1 MIKQILK
8 YTLIGLLV
16 LLALLLIFGIVL
28 VLNWPWW
35 VGLFL
40 LLGVVGMGIAAY
52 LIKHILMKKREQKFV
67 SQIVEQDE
75 AYLKSLKADELKHFT
90 DLQSRFKEAI
100 DALKGSHLKKL
111 GNPLYVLP
119 WYMVIG
125 ESASGKT
132 TAIKSAKLSS
142 PFAEMTQISGLSGT
156 KNCDWWFFEQAVIID
171 TAGRYAIPVDE
182 GRDRDEWQKF
192 LNLLAKYRRKEP
204 LNGLVVT
211 VAADRLLQA
220 GAEAL
225 EEDGRQIRRRIDE
238 LMRVLGSKF
247 PVYVLVTKCDLVQGM
262 TQFCSQLDDEV
273 LQQAF
278 GAVNHDLSTDYPGFV
293 SRALNT
299 IAERL
304 TNLRLLIF
312 HKLETRTLDPALLL
326 FPDEFSRLKPG
337 CEAFMRGAF
346 QVNPYQETPMLR
358 GLFFSSGR
366 QEGSPYSH
374 FLQALGLIED
384 REVLPGTS
392 KGLFLHDFFAR
403 ILPKERS
410 LFAPTK
416 RALAWD
422 RLTVN
427 LGLLAWVALGIAICG
442 MLSFSFVK
450 NLGIMRGFPSEFTRQ
465 VQLKGD
471 MSADLDTM
479 NRYKGAVLKVHDRN
493 ESWWIP
499 RLGLSHSRD
508 AEGRLK
514 RNFCTLFD
522 ERFLAIYDRQLAVDI
537 RAVAPADQ
545 KIGEYIVYLVHRIN
559 LLKARLNGDDLSALM
574 ARPMV
579 VLTSTGQSAQS
590 AKTFM
595 QLYSFRLMWE
605 DNVENLKKENA
616 YLEDLLTQAMDKAQN
631 FQWIA
636 LWINSSSPDAA
647 VTLKGFWG
655 GSIDAAA
662 DVRVDPSF
670 TLAGKGQIDSFL
682 LDLESALT
690 NPASIATRKAEF
702 VSWYRSAY
710 TEAWHS
716 FGLNFP
722 RGMERLRG
730 SQDWRALTAK
740 AASKDGLY
748 FLVLQRMARE
758 LQPFS
763 SEAMPDWMKFVYEF
777 ERSQTVATQLQTG
790 AIAKAAET
798 ATKLK
803 EKIQE
808 KIGREKAVDAT
819 TQGYNAARA
828 LNDYQNALLK
838 IAASLGRS
846 RSEAFKAA
854 SVAFGDD
861 PAASPFLAAQGAARR
876 VNAESATPSEGL
888 WKLAYGPF
896 DFLFAYACQESA
908 CQLQS
913 LWEKEVLVDIQGIS
927 DAAQLNQILFSPEGL
942 ATKFIKGA
950 AAPFLGRDLKR
961 GYYPKEVFGRTLP
974 FEQSFLGF
982 FSRAKVG
989 LAVAAVAAAASD
1001 NAVTVGGLPTEAN
1014 DNARVQPHATKLVLQ
1029 CMDSQQSVVN
1039 MNYPVSKVLTWS
1051 SQRCGGV
1058 IFTIEVGNLSLTKT
1072 YSGPEAFAKFL
1083 MEFGGGTRTFSPDDF
1098 PKEASLLR
1106 GMGIRYIKV
1115 QYRFSGQQAVI
1126 NQARPTMSQ
1135 PTAVP
1140 SRIVRCLAQ

>member
-8 YTLIGLLV
+8 YILIGLLV
-16 LLALLLIFGIVL
+16 LLALLVIFGIVL

-40 LLGVVGMGIAAY
+40 ILFVIGIGIAVY
-52 LIKHILMKKREQKFV
+52 LIKQILIKKREQKFV
-67 SQIVEQDE
+67 SQIVEQDN
-75 AYLKSLKADELKHFT
+75 AYVKSLKADELKHFT
-90 DLQSRFKEAI
+90 DLQSRFKEAV

-182 GRDRDEWQKF
+182 GRDKDEWQKF
-192 LNLLAKYRRKEP
+192 LNLLSKYRKKEP
-204 LNGLVVT
+204 LNGLVVA
-211 VAADRLLQA
+211 VAADRLLLS
-220 GAEAL
+220 GVEAL

-238 LMRVLGSKF
+238 LMRVLSSKF

-262 TQFCSQLDDEV
+262 TQFCGQLDDEL

-278 GAVNHDLSTDYPGFV
+278 GAINHDLSADYPGFIA
-293 SRALNT
+293 RALGT

-304 TNLRLLIF
+304 TKLRLVIF
-312 HKLETRTLDPALLL
+312 HRLETRALDPALLL
-326 FPDEFSRLKPG
+326 FPEEFSRLKTG
-337 CEAFMRGAF
+337 CEAFMKGAF
-346 QVNPYQETPMLR
+346 HVNPYQETPMLR
-358 GLFFSSGR
+358 GIFFSSGR
-366 QEGSPYSH
+366 QEGTPYSH

-392 KGLFLHDFFAR
+392 KGLFLHDFFAK

-410 LFAPTK
+410 LFAPTR

-450 NLGIMRGFPSEFTRQ
+450 NLGIMRGFPSEFTRPI
-465 VQLKGD
+465 VLKGD
-471 MSADLDTM
+471 MGADLDTM
-479 NRYKGAVLKVHDRN
+479 NRYKSAVLKVHDKN

-499 RLGLSHSRD
+499 RLGLSQSRD
-508 AEGRLK
+508 AEARLK
-514 RNFCTLFD
+514 RNYCTLFD
-522 ERFLAIYDRQLAVDI
+522 ERFLALYDHQLTVDI
-537 RAVAPADQ
+537 KGIAPADQ
-545 KIGEYIVYLVHRIN
+545 RIGEYIVYLVHRIN
-559 LLKARLNGDDLSALM
+559 LLKARLNGEDLSALM
-574 ARPMV
+574 SRPMV
-579 VLTSTGQSAQS
+579 VLSSAGQSPEG

-595 QLYSFRLMWE
+595 QLYSYRLLWE

-616 YLEDLLTQAMDKAQN
+616 YLEGLLGQAMDKTQN
-631 FQWIA
+631 LAWIA
-636 LWINSSSPDAA
+636 LWINSSSPEAA

-655 GSIDAAA
+655 GSVNAAENI
-662 DVRVDPSF
+662 RVEPAF
-670 TLAGKGQIDSFL
+670 TLTGKGQIDSFL

-690 NPASIATRKAEF
+690 NPAAIATRKADF
-702 VSWYRSAY
+702 VTWYRSAY
-710 TEAWHS
+710 CEAWYT
-716 FGLNFP
+716 FGLNFG
-722 RGMERLRG
+722 RGMERLNG
-730 SQDWRALTAK
+730 SQEWRTLAAK
-740 AASKDGLY
+740 AASPNGLY
-748 FLVLQRMARE
+748 FLVLKRMADE
-758 LQPFS
+758 LKPFS
-763 SEAMPDWMKFVYEF
+763 SETMPDWMKFVYEF
-777 ERSQTVATQLQTG
+777 EKMQTVATQLQTG
-790 AIAKAAET
+790 AMAKAAET

-808 KIGREKAVDAT
+808 KIGKEKAVDAVA
-819 TQGYNAARA
+819 QGYNAARS
-828 LNDYQNALLK
+828 LNEYQNALNK
-838 IAASLGRS
+838 IAASVGKS
-846 RSEAFKAA
+846 RAAAFQGA

-861 PAASPFLAAQGAARR
+861 PAASPFMAAQSAARR
-876 VNAESATPSEGL
+876 LNVESAMPSESL

-908 CQLQS
+908 CHLQA
-913 LWEKEVLVDIQGIS
+913 LWEKEILMDIQGIS
-927 DAAQLNQILFSPEGL
+927 DQAQLNQILFSPEGL
-942 ATKFIKGA
+942 ATKFIKGPA
-950 AAPFLGRDLKR
+950 SSFVGRDLKR

-974 FEQSFLGF
+974 FEQAFLGF

-989 LAVAAVAAAASD
+989 LAVTAMAAAASD
-1001 NAVTVGGLPTEAN
+1001 NAVTVNGLPTEAN
-1014 DNARVQPHATKLVLQ
+1014 DNARVQPHATKLLLQ
-1029 CMDSQQSVVN
+1029 CMDSQQSIVN

-1051 SQRCGGV
+1051 SQRCGSV
-1058 IFTIEVGNLSLTKT
+1058 IFSIEVGNLSLMKS

-1083 MEFGGGTRTFSPDDF
+1083 MEFGSGTRTFSPDDF
-1098 PKEASLLR
+1098 PKEAAQLKGL
-1106 GMGIRYIKV
+1106 GIRYIKV
-1115 QYRFSGQQAVI
+1115 QYRFSGHQAVI
-1126 NQARPTMSQ
+1126 NQAKPTMSQ

-1140 SRIVRCLAQ
+1140 NKIVKCLAQ

>member
-16 LLALLLIFGIVL
+16 LLALLIVFGIVL

-40 LLGVVGMGIAAY
+40 LLGVMGAGIAAY
-52 LIKHILMKKREQKFV
+52 LIKQILMKKREEKFV
-67 SQIVEQDE
+67 SQLVEQDE
-75 AYLKSLKADELKHFT
+75 AYLKSLKADELRQFT

-100 DALKGSHLKKL
+100 DALKGSSLKKL

-132 TAIKSAKLSS
+132 TAIKSARLSS

-182 GRDRDEWQKF
+182 GRDRDEWQRF
-192 LNLLAKYRRKEP
+192 LNLLAKYRKKEP
-204 LNGLVVT
+204 LNGLVVA
-211 VAADRLLQA
+211 VAADRILQA

-238 LMRVLGSKF
+238 LMRVLGSRF

-262 TQFCSQLDDEV
+262 TEFCGQLDDEL

-278 GAVNHDLSTDYPGFV
+278 GAINHDLSTDYPGFIA
-293 SRALNT
+293 RTLNT
-299 IAERL
+299 ISERL
-304 TNLRLLIF
+304 TKLRLLIF
-312 HKLETRTLDPALLL
+312 HRLETRTPDPALLL
-326 FPDEFSRLKPG
+326 FPEEFSRMKDG
-337 CEAFMRGAF
+337 CEAFMKGAF
-346 QVNPYQETPMLR
+346 HVNPYQETPMLR

-374 FLQALGLIED
+374 FLNALGLIED

-410 LFAPTK
+410 LFAPTR

-422 RLTVN
+422 RLTLN
-427 LGLLAWVALGIAICG
+427 LGLLAWVAIGIAICG

-450 NLGIMRGFPSEFTRQ
+450 NLGIMRGFPSEFTRA
-465 VQLKGD
+465 VQLRGD
-471 MSADLDTM
+471 MGADLDTM
-479 NRYKGAVLKVHDRN
+479 NRYKAAVIRVHDRN

-499 RLGLSHSRD
+499 RLGLTQSRD
-508 AEGRLK
+508 AEDRLK
-514 RNFCTLFD
+514 RNFCRLFD
-522 ERFLAIYDRQLAVDI
+522 ERFLALYDRQLSVDI
-537 RAVAPADQ
+537 RSIAPADTRL
-545 KIGEYIVYLVHRIN
+545 GEYIVYLVHRIN
-559 LLKARLNGDDLSALM
+559 LLKARLNGEDLSALTG
-574 ARPMV
+574 RPIV
-579 VLTSTGQSAQS
+579 ALTSAGQSAQG

-595 QLYSFRLMWE
+595 QLYSYRLLWE
-605 DNVENLKKENA
+605 EDVETLKKENA
-616 YLEDLLTQAMDKAQN
+616 YLEGLLAQAMDKAQN
-631 FQWIA
+631 LEWIA
-636 LWINSSSPDAA
+636 SWINSSSPGAA

-655 GSIDAAA
+655 GSIDAASEI
-662 DVRVDPSF
+662 RVEPAF
-670 TLAGKGQIDSFL
+670 TLVGKAQADGFL

-690 NPASIATRKAEF
+690 NPASIAARKAEF
-702 VSWYRSAY
+702 VSWYSRTY
-710 TEAWHS
+710 VEAWHA
-716 FGLNFP
+716 FGLGFG
-722 RGMERLRG
+722 RGMERLGTSRE
-730 SQDWRALTAK
+730 WRALASK

-748 FLVLQRMARE
+748 FLSLKRMADE
-758 LQPFS
+758 LKPFS
-763 SEAMPDWMKFVYEF
+763 TESMPDWMKFVYEF
-777 ERSQTVATQLQTG
+777 ERAQAVATQLQTG

-808 KIGREKAVDAT
+808 KIGQEKAVDAA
-819 TQGYNAARA
+819 TQGYNAAKA
-828 LNDYQNALLK
+828 LNDYQNALNK
-838 IAASLGRS
+838 IAASVAKS

-854 SVAFGDD
+854 SVAYGDD
-861 PAASPFLAAQGAARR
+861 PALSPFMAAQSAARR
-876 VNAESATPSEGL
+876 LNAESAMPSEAL

-896 DFLFAYACQESA
+896 DFLFAYTCRESA
-908 CQLQS
+908 CHLQS
-913 LWEKEVLVDIQGIS
+913 LWEKEVVADIQGIT
-927 DAAQLNQILFSPEGL
+927 DAGQLNQILFSPEGL
-942 ATKFIKGA
+942 ATKFIKGP
-950 AAPFLGRDLKR
+950 AAPFVGRDLKR
-961 GYYPKEVFGRTLP
+961 GYYAKEVFGRALP
-974 FEQSFLGF
+974 FEQAFLSF

-989 LAVAAVAAAASD
+989 LAVAAMAAAASD
-1001 NAVTVGGLPTEAN
+1001 NAVTVNGLPTEAN
-1014 DNARVQPHATKLVLQ
+1014 DNARVHPHATKLVLQ
-1029 CMDSQQSVVN
+1029 CMDSQQSIVN

-1058 IFTIEVGNLSLTKT
+1058 IFSIEVGNLSLTKT

-1083 MEFGGGTRTFSPDDF
+1083 MEFGSGTRTFSPGDF

-1115 QYRFSGQQAVI
+1115 QYRFSGHQAVI
-1126 NQARPTMSQ
+1126 NQAKPTMSQ

-1140 SRIVRCLAQ
+1140 DRIVKCRDQ